1 MFTVSF
7 FTDHGC
13 CYGSAHLYVNA
24 NACLYLQTQL
34 LFYMGEQR
42 RRTARRSAV
51 FLLLSLPRRRLHC
64 LPTSPS
70 TVLDPTRA
78 NCCLVGKLRERNGM
92 RTSEC
97 RAHHYCLFRSY
108 CIPTE
113 KGVFMRAHVNRNF
126 FENDVVCTTLF
137 LKTEGQKYSF
147 L

>member
-1 MFTVSF
+1 MFTVSL

-34 LFYMGEQR
+34 LFYMEEQR

-64 LPTSPS
+64 MPTSPVDGFGS
-70 TVLDPTRA
+70 DMGEL
-78 NCCLVGKLRERNGM
+78 LSGGKTLRKKSSSRTNGM

-108 CIPTE
+108 CIPPY
-113 KGVFMRAHVNRNF
+113 KGDRKSV
-126 FENDVVCTTLF
+126 
-137 LKTEGQKYSF
+137 
-147 L
+147 